1 MANQFRRL
9 QPQYADTR
17 EIAEVTNSILN
28 GKLNCTGSVEL
39 ATTGTETTLYN
50 ERIGYD
56 SVILLIPRSADA
68 AGETDHVYIKSKAIG
83 SCVIGHR
90 QHGHAVCLWDYV
102 IIG

>member
-28 GKLNCTGSVEL
+28 GKLNCTGNIIL
-39 ATTGTETTLYN
+39 NTTGTTTTLYN

-56 SVILLIPRSADA
+56 SVIILVPRSANA
-68 AGETDHVYIKSKAIG
+68 AGETDTHM
-83 SCVIGHR
+83 
-90 QHGHAVCLWDYV
+90 CLVKQSVVVSLRTGIMDTL
-102 IIG
+102 IASGIML